1 MLWANPGGHCCAQ
14 VGCSHEHAC
23 RGSRQGALGCLNAPF
38 SGPST
43 DPWTHRLLPW
53 RRRFGVREREV
64 VKAGGATKEAS
75 AQQLKENPGG
85 KDQLVQVQVV
95 FRWVQLG

>member
-1 MLWANPGGHCCAQ
+1 M
-14 VGCSHEHAC
+14 
-23 RGSRQGALGCLNAPF
+23 
-38 SGPST
+38 
-43 DPWTHRLLPW
+43 
-53 RRRFGVREREV
+53 